1 MVRDR
6 ALKAAIR
13 KEMERTGEPYNVVL
27 RRFEKAQ
34 AQLMG
39 ADAARDCSCEPR
51 WTGEAPAEPDR
62 HCDLHGEGT

>member
-13 KEMERTGEPYNVVL
+13 KEMERTGESYNVVRL
-27 RRFEKAQ
+27 RFRKAQ

-39 ADAARDCSCEPR
+39 LTSDLDHTCPHGYDTRTATCGYCE
-51 WTGEAPAEPDR
+51 E
-62 HCDLHGEGT
+62 